1 MHWNQISFE
10 VNKQQADLVSEI
22 LMGLG
27 SISVSYSDAQD
38 NAIFEPPVGETPL
51 WESIQVKALFQSEV
65 DINLVANILSEGCN
79 IKTIDSLEVEDKIW
93 DEECQKDFPSM
104 QFGKNLWVCPSWAS
118 KNPSSEAAIVIN
130 MDPGLAFGT
139 GTHQTTSLC
148 LEFQDENPPIALTA
162 IDFGCGTGILAI
174 AAAKLG
180 AIRVTAIDNDPQAV
194 TSSSE
199 NVKKNHCE
207 DIVKTFHSD
216 EKFKYKPCDLLMA
229 NILANPI
236 IELEPLFSEL
246 VKPNGTILLSGI
258 LEEQVEKVIDCY
270 SKNFNNIKTENKNCL
285 LYTSPS
291 PRDATLSR
299 MPSSA

>member
-10 VNKQQADLVSEI
+10 VNNQQADLVSEV

-27 SISVSYSDAQD
+27 SISISYSDGQD

-65 DINLVANILSEGCN
+65 DINLVAETLSEGCN
-79 IKTIDSLEVEDKIW
+79 IKIIDSLKVEDKIW
-93 DEECQKDFPSM
+93 EEECQKDFPSM

-148 LEFQDENPPIALTA
+148 LEFLDENPPIALTA

-270 SKNFNNIKTENKNCL
+270 SKNFNNIKTDNK
-285 LYTSPS
+285 SEWFRIS
-291 PRDATLSR
+291 ASR
-299 MPSSA
+299 NTKDIE

>member
-22 LMGLG
+22 LLGLG
-27 SISVSYSDAQD
+27 SLSISYCDSQNDP
-38 NAIFEPPVGETPL
+38 IFEPPVGETPL
-51 WESIQVKALFQSEV
+51 WESILITALYKPEV
-65 DINLVANILSEGCN
+65 DINQVANTLSEICN
-79 IKTIDSLEVEDKIW
+79 IKINDSLKVEDKVW
-93 DEECQKDFPSM
+93 EKECQKDFPSM
-104 QFGKNLWVCPSWAS
+104 QFGKNLWICPSWDS
-118 KNPSSEAAIVIN
+118 KTVISEDAIVIK

-148 LEFQDENPPIALTA
+148 LEFLDKNPPLGATV

-180 AIRVTAIDNDPQAV
+180 AIGVTAIDNDPQAV
-194 TSSSE
+194 TSSYE

-207 DIVKTFHSD
+207 DIVKTLHTA
-216 EKFKYKPCDLLMA
+216 ENFKYKPCDLLMA

-236 IELEPLFSEL
+236 IEFEPLFSEI
-246 VKPNGTILLSGI
+246 VKPNGTIVLSGI

-270 SKNFNNIKTENKNCL
+270 SKNFNNIKTENKGEWFRMC
-285 LYTSPS
+285 
-291 PRDATLSR
+291 ASR
-299 MPSSA
+299 NT

>member
-27 SISVSYSDAQD
+27 SISISYSDGQD
-38 NAIFEPPVGETPL
+38 NAIFEPPVGEIPL

-65 DINLVANILSEGCN
+65 DINQVADTLSDGCN
-79 IKTIDSLEVEDKIW
+79 IKIIDSLKVEDKIW
-93 DEECQKDFPSM
+93 EEECQKDFPSM

-118 KNPSSEAAIVIN
+118 KNPSSEDATVIN

-148 LEFQDENPPIALTA
+148 LEFLDENPPIALTA

-270 SKNFNNIKTENKNCL
+270 SKNFNNIKTDNK
-285 LYTSPS
+285 SEWFRIS
-291 PRDATLSR
+291 ASR
-299 MPSSA
+299 NT